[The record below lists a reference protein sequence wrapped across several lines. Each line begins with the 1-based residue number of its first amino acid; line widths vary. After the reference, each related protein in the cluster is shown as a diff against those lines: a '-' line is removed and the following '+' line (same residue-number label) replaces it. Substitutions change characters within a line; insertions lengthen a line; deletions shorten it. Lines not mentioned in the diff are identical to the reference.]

1 MLGLAQVAAGR
12 TEPAHAE
19 AVKHRDDPLWT
30 AILALTT
37 SARRNDEAALSL
49 LNLALE
55 QHPEWTGLNVERY
68 AVSLRLQQQAP
79 AAP

>member
-1 MLGLAQVAAGR
+1 MWI
-12 TEPAHAE
+12 
-19 AVKHRDDPLWT
+19 AV
-30 AILALTT
+30 LALTT
-37 SARRNDEAALSL
+37 SARGNDEAALSL